1 MRSFFGA
8 KKFPEWGQDA
18 FHHWDAPRLANQ
30 LVSGGD
36 RHIPYVCVMLWKPK
50 DSLYFSDPH
59 VVLSSVHQNDK
70 LVFVSPLLERIP
82 LPSDTAHRLIP

>member
-50 DSLYFSDPH
+50 DSKAKNKKSHYTGKSNTFS
-59 VVLSSVHQNDK
+59 S
-70 LVFVSPLLERIP
+70 
-82 LPSDTAHRLIP
+82 

>member
-8 KKFPEWGQDA
+8 EKFPEWGQDA
-18 FHHWDAPRLANQ
+18 FHHWNAPRLANQ

-50 DSLYFSDPH
+50 DPLYFSDPH
-59 VVLSSVHQNDK
+59 IVLSPVHQNNK
-70 LVFVSPLLERIP
+70 LVLIPPLLERIP
-82 LPSDTAHRLIP
+82 LPSDTAHRLVP

>member
-8 KKFPEWGQDA
+8 EKFPEWGQDA

-50 DSLYFSDPH
+50 DSKVKTKKSHYKSNTFSC
-59 VVLSSVHQNDK
+59 
-70 LVFVSPLLERIP
+70 
-82 LPSDTAHRLIP
+82 